1 MNWSKVPA
9 LLALCLVLLFAGQSV
24 AYSQKPRKG
33 KPVFSQSVAFNRD
46 SIVVSDSIKAIR
58 DSLHRADSLFKLD
71 SAAMQKHSSLEF
83 PAFSTAKDS
92 VVDIFADGQRK
103 RRYYGDVTVTYGDM
117 KLTAAY
123 MEYDMKTGIVHA
135 TGILDTL
142 TGEWKGLP
150 EMTQGKDTYKME
162 ELRYNFNTRRA
173 RITNM
178 ITQQEEGLLQGT
190 KIKMLEDKSINIKG
204 GQ

>member
-1 MNWSKVPA
+1 M
-9 LLALCLVLLFAGQSV
+9 LALCLVLFLAGQSI
-24 AYSQKPRKG
+24 AYSQKPKKG

-58 DSLHRADSLFKLD
+58 DSLHRVDSLFKVD

-92 VVDIFADGQRK
+92 VVDIFANGQRK

-123 MEYDMKTGIVHA
+123 LFILLFLRCAKYNAYSGLCIFKSLCWNPLLSVA
-135 TGILDTL
+135 TWFSLSCL
-142 TGEWKGLP
+142 
-150 EMTQGKDTYKME
+150 
-162 ELRYNFNTRRA
+162 
-173 RITNM
+173 
-178 ITQQEEGLLQGT
+178 
-190 KIKMLEDKSINIKG
+190 KSHLIRHR
-204 GQ
+204 